1 MPAIWTFKKNWLPVP
16 FSASLPLPVTLAPT
30 LTVTLSVSLSGEA
43 VYTRH
48 RLFPPGREGAG
59 AFKNSGGVISIN
71 TAAAPGEKV
80 VSIPISIDEET
91 EAHEGRVSCPMA
103 RLTS

>member
-1 MPAIWTFKKNWLPVP
+1 MPAIWTFRKNLLLVP

-43 VYTRH
+43 AYTRH

-71 TAAAPGEKV
+71 HWGSPWGEGGCH
-80 VSIPISIDEET
+80 S
-91 EAHEGRVSCPMA
+91 HFN
-103 RLTS
+103 